1 MQTGLVLSLPVLAP
15 ALRSWR
21 RRDPA
26 ARNGMPPH
34 VTLLHPFM
42 DSRAFDDD
50 ARARVAAALAGAAPI
65 ELTFDRV
72 GRFPGGVWLEM
83 AAPEPVKALIM
94 ALVGAFPDWPPF
106 GGAFDELI
114 PHLTVAQAPPGL
126 CDRMEREVPRR
137 LPLRARAEAV
147 TLFAR
152 SEVGWIPFERFEL
165 G

>member
-50 ARARVAAALAGAAPI
+50 ARARVAAALSGSAVPAQPG
-65 ELTFDRV
+65 LDRK
-72 GRFPGGVWLEM
+72 
-83 AAPEPVKALIM
+83 PVL
-94 ALVGAFPDWPPF
+94 LHVLHGWG
-106 GGAFDELI
+106 GGA
-114 PHLTVAQAPPGL
+114 
-126 CDRMEREVPRR
+126 ERWVRD
-137 LPLRARAEAV
+137 
-147 TLFAR
+147 FAAKLDDQGR
-152 SEVGWIPFERFEL
+152 DYILSYLEG
-165 G
+165 